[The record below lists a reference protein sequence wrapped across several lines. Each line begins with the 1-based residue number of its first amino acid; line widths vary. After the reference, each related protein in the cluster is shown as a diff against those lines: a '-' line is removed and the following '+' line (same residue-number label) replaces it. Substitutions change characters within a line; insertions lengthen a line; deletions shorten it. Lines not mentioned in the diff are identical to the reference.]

1 MVTPSFSSHASNFE
15 KLGVTIRQI
24 NIIIIIIIK
33 LKTISCYLL
42 IIAIIIVVVHR
53 RLIHAISFLVA
64 QYKPEINAVKNWPW
78 LNLIL
83 FPSPGK
89 FFIGDIF
96 QTTTLVVSEWSMT
109 TRKYKVYQP

>member
-24 NIIIIIIIK
+24 NIIIIK

-42 IIAIIIVVVHR
+42 IIVIIIIVVVHG

-64 QYKPEINAVKNWPW
+64 QDN
-78 LNLIL
+78 LNLKLTLSKIDHGL
-83 FPSPGK
+83 TWSYSPLPEN
-89 FFIGDIF
+89 F
-96 QTTTLVVSEWSMT
+96 S
-109 TRKYKVYQP
+109 

>member
-24 NIIIIIIIK
+24 NIIIIIIIIIIIK

-64 QYKPEINAVKNWPW
+64 QYKPEINAVKNWP
-78 LNLIL
+78 
-83 FPSPGK
+83 
-89 FFIGDIF
+89 
-96 QTTTLVVSEWSMT
+96 
-109 TRKYKVYQP
+109 